1 MNRNK
6 HLCGNITHLIFRKKE
21 CSMISVG
28 IDVSKGKSMVCIMKP
43 GGEVLKAPFEML
55 HSMESIL
62 HLVKLISSYNEEVR
76 VILEDTGHYH
86 LPVVTLLVEKDIFT
100 CCVNALRMK
109 KFCSQNIRRA
119 KTDKIDAVHIA
130 QFGITYWNELS
141 PVKPPEDVYQELRLL
156 ARQYYQTVSMLVK
169 AKINLNNLLD
179 QTMPGINSLMNDSPR
194 NHKLS
199 DFVKRYYHYG
209 HILEMREKY
218 FISDYCKWAKK
229 QGYRGYERLA
239 SEIIAVAQNGI
250 PVLPNS
256 PVTKAVVVEAVRV
269 LHEIEISRDTI
280 LSQMQE
286 LAKSLPEFSVIRK
299 MPCIG
304 DTLAPRIIAEIGDIR
319 RFKNKHSLIAYAGID
334 APPYQSGAFNATERH
349 ISKRGNSYLR
359 QTGYEIMQSLIQHKP
374 VGDPVYDFISKKR
387 LEGKCGKEAMIA
399 GLNKFLRIYY
409 GRVTEL
415 YKEINEQLIF
425 GSYL

>member
-1 MNRNK
+1 
-6 HLCGNITHLIFRKKE
+6 
-21 CSMISVG
+21 MISVG

-43 GGEVLKAPFEML
+43 GGEVLKTPFEML

-62 HLVKLISSYNEEVR
+62 HLVKLINSYDEEVR

-86 LPVVTLLVEKDIFT
+86 LPVVTLLVEKGIFT

-109 KFCSQNIRRA
+109 KFCSQSIRRA

-130 QFGITYWNELS
+130 QFGLTYWDELS
-141 PVKPPEDVYQELRLL
+141 PVKPPKAVYQELKVL

-169 AKINLNNLLD
+169 AKVNLSNLLD
-179 QTMPGINSLMNDSPR
+179 QTMPGIKELMNDSPG
-194 NHKLS
+194 NHKLT
-199 DFVKRYYHYG
+199 DFVKRYYHFG
-209 HILEMREKY
+209 HILEMGEKR
-218 FISDYCKWAKK
+218 FTSDYCKWAKK
-229 QGYRGYERLA
+229 QGYRVYERLA
-239 SEIIAVAQNGI
+239 SEILAVAQNSI

-256 PVTKAVVVEAVRV
+256 PVTKVVVLEAVRV

-280 LSQMQE
+280 LAQMQE
-286 LAKSLPEFSVIRK
+286 LAKSLPEFYVIRE
-299 MPCIG
+299 MACIG

-359 QTGYEIMQSLIQHKP
+359 KTGYEIMQCLIQHKP
-374 VGDPVYDFISKKR
+374 IGDPVYEFIYKKR

>member
-1 MNRNK
+1 
-6 HLCGNITHLIFRKKE
+6 
-21 CSMISVG
+21 MISVG
-28 IDVSKGKSMVCIMKP
+28 IDVPKGKSMVCIMKP
-43 GGEVLKAPFEML
+43 GGEVLKTPFEML

-62 HLVKLISSYNEEVR
+62 HLVKLINSYDEEVR

-86 LPVVTLLVEKDIFT
+86 LPVVTLLVEKGIFT

-109 KFCSQNIRRA
+109 KFCSQSIRRA

-130 QFGITYWNELS
+130 QFGLTYWDELS
-141 PVKPPEDVYQELRLL
+141 PVKPPKSVYQELKVL

-169 AKINLNNLLD
+169 AKVNLSNLLD
-179 QTMPGINSLMNDSPR
+179 QTMPGIKELMNDSPG
-194 NHKLS
+194 NHKLT
-199 DFVKRYYHYG
+199 DFVKRYYHFG
-209 HILEMREKY
+209 HILEMGEKR
-218 FISDYCKWAKK
+218 FTSDYCKWAKK
-229 QGYRGYERLA
+229 QGYRVYERLA
-239 SEIIAVAQNGI
+239 SEILAVAQNSI

-256 PVTKAVVVEAVRV
+256 PVTKVVVLEAVRV

-280 LSQMQE
+280 LAQMQE
-286 LAKSLPEFSVIRK
+286 LAKSLPEFSVIRE
-299 MPCIG
+299 MACIG

-359 QTGYEIMQSLIQHKP
+359 KTGYEIMQCLIQHKP
-374 VGDPVYDFISKKR
+374 IGDPVYEFIYKKR

>member
-1 MNRNK
+1 
-6 HLCGNITHLIFRKKE
+6 
-21 CSMISVG
+21 MISVG

-43 GGEVLKAPFEML
+43 GGEVLKTPFEML

-62 HLVKLISSYNEEVR
+62 HLVKLINSYDEEVR

-86 LPVVTLLVEKDIFT
+86 LPVVTLLVEKGIFT

-109 KFCSQNIRRA
+109 KFCSQSIRRA

-130 QFGITYWNELS
+130 QFGLTYWDELS
-141 PVKPPEDVYQELRLL
+141 PVKPPEDVYQELKLL

-169 AKINLNNLLD
+169 AKVNLSNLLD
-179 QTMPGINSLMNDSPR
+179 QTMPNIKDLMNDSPG
-194 NHKLS
+194 NHKLT

-209 HILEMREKY
+209 HILEMGEKR
-218 FISDYCKWAKK
+218 FTSDYCKWAKK
-229 QGYRGYERLA
+229 QGYRVYERLA
-239 SEIIAVAQNGI
+239 KEILAIAQNGI

-280 LSQMQE
+280 LTQMQE
-286 LAKSLPEFSVIRK
+286 LAKSLPEFSIIRE

-334 APPYQSGAFNATERH
+334 APPYQSGSFNATERH

-359 QTGYEIMQSLIQHKP
+359 KTGYEIMQCLIQHKP
-374 VGDPVYDFISKKR
+374 IGDPVYDFICKKR
-387 LEGKCGKEAMIA
+387 HEGKCGKEAMIA

-409 GRVTEL
+409 GRVTQL

>member
-1 MNRNK
+1 
-6 HLCGNITHLIFRKKE
+6 
-21 CSMISVG
+21 MISVG

-43 GGEVLKAPFEML
+43 GGEVLKTPFELL

-62 HLVKLISSYNEEVR
+62 HLVKLINSYDEEVR

-86 LPVVTLLVEKDIFT
+86 LPVVTLLVEKGIFT

-109 KFCSQNIRRA
+109 KFCSQSIRRA

-130 QFGITYWNELS
+130 QFGLTYWDELS
-141 PVKPPEDVYQELRLL
+141 PVKPPENVYRELKLL

-169 AKINLNNLLD
+169 AKVNLSNLLD
-179 QTMPGINSLMNDSPR
+179 QTMPGIKNLMNDSSG
-194 NHKLS
+194 NHKLT
-199 DFVKRYYHYG
+199 DFVKRYYHYS
-209 HILEMREKY
+209 HILEMGEKR
-218 FISDYCKWAKK
+218 FTSDYCKWAKK
-229 QGYRGYERLA
+229 QGYRVYERLA
-239 SEIIAVAQNGI
+239 SEILAVAQNGI

-280 LSQMQE
+280 LAQMQE
-286 LAKSLPEFSVIRK
+286 LAKSLPEFSVIRE

-359 QTGYEIMQSLIQHKP
+359 KTGYEIMQCLIQHKP
-374 VGDPVYDFISKKR
+374 IGDPVYDFICKKR
-387 LEGKCGKEAMIA
+387 LEGKSGKEAMIA
-399 GLNKFLRIYY
+399 GLNKFLRLYY
-409 GRVTEL
+409 GRVAEL

>member
-1 MNRNK
+1 
-6 HLCGNITHLIFRKKE
+6 
-21 CSMISVG
+21 MISVG

-43 GGEVLKAPFEML
+43 GGEVLKTPFELL
-55 HSMESIL
+55 HSMDSIL
-62 HLVKLISSYNEEVR
+62 HLVKLINSYDEEVR

-86 LPVVTLLVEKDIFT
+86 LPVVTLLVEKGIFT

-109 KFCSQNIRRA
+109 KFCSQSIRRA

-130 QFGITYWNELS
+130 QFGLTYWDELS
-141 PVKPPEDVYQELRLL
+141 PVKPPENVYRELKLL

-169 AKINLNNLLD
+169 AKVNLSNLLD
-179 QTMPGINSLMNDSPR
+179 QTMPGIKNLMNDSSG
-194 NHKLS
+194 NHKLT
-199 DFVKRYYHYG
+199 DFVKRYYHYS
-209 HILEMREKY
+209 HILEMGEKR
-218 FISDYCKWAKK
+218 FTSDYCKWAKK
-229 QGYRGYERLA
+229 QGYRVYERLA
-239 SEIIAVAQNGI
+239 SEILAVAQNGI

-280 LSQMQE
+280 LAQMQE
-286 LAKSLPEFSVIRK
+286 LAKSLPEFSVIK
-299 MPCIG
+299 EMPCIG

-359 QTGYEIMQSLIQHKP
+359 KTGYEIMQCLIQHKP
-374 VGDPVYDFISKKR
+374 IGDPVYDFICKKR
-387 LEGKCGKEAMIA
+387 LEGKSGKEAMIA
-399 GLNKFLRIYY
+399 GLNKFLRLYY
-409 GRVTEL
+409 GRVAEL

>member
-1 MNRNK
+1 
-6 HLCGNITHLIFRKKE
+6 
-21 CSMISVG
+21 MISVG

-43 GGEVLKAPFEML
+43 GGEVLKTPFELL

-62 HLVKLISSYNEEVR
+62 HLVKLINSYDEEVR

-86 LPVVTLLVEKDIFT
+86 LPVVTLLVEKGIFT

-109 KFCSQNIRRA
+109 KFCSQSIRRA

-130 QFGITYWNELS
+130 QFGLTYWDELS
-141 PVKPPEDVYQELRLL
+141 PVKPPENVYRELKLL

-169 AKINLNNLLD
+169 AKVNLSNLLD
-179 QTMPGINSLMNDSPR
+179 QTMPGIKNLMNDSPG
-194 NHKLS
+194 NHKLT
-199 DFVKRYYHYG
+199 DFVKRYYHFG
-209 HILEMREKY
+209 HILEMGEKR
-218 FISDYCKWAKK
+218 FTSDYCKWAKK
-229 QGYRGYERLA
+229 QGYRVYERLA
-239 SEIIAVAQNGI
+239 SEILAVAQNGI

-256 PVTKAVVVEAVRV
+256 PVTKVVVLEAVRV

-280 LSQMQE
+280 LAQMQE

-359 QTGYEIMQSLIQHKP
+359 KTGYEIMQCLIQHKP
-374 VGDPVYDFISKKR
+374 IGDPVYEFIYKKR

>member
-1 MNRNK
+1 
-6 HLCGNITHLIFRKKE
+6 
-21 CSMISVG
+21 MISVG

-43 GGEVLKAPFEML
+43 GGEVLKTPFEML

-62 HLVKLISSYNEEVR
+62 HLVKLINSYDEEVR

-86 LPVVTLLVEKDIFT
+86 LPVVTLLVEKGIFT

-109 KFCSQNIRRA
+109 KFCSQSIRRA

-130 QFGITYWNELS
+130 QFGLTYWDELS
-141 PVKPPEDVYQELRLL
+141 PVKPPEDVYQELKLL
-156 ARQYYQTVSMLVK
+156 ARQYYQTVSILVK
-169 AKINLNNLLD
+169 AKVNLSNLLD
-179 QTMPGINSLMNDSPR
+179 QTMPGIKDLLNDSPS
-194 NHKLS
+194 NHKLT
-199 DFVKRYYHYG
+199 DFIKRYYHYG
-209 HILEMREKY
+209 HILEMGEKR
-218 FISDYCKWAKK
+218 FHSDYCKWAKK
-229 QGYRGYERLA
+229 QGYRVYERLA
-239 SEIIAVAQNGI
+239 KEILAIAQNGI

-280 LSQMQE
+280 LAQMQE
-286 LAKSLPEFSVIRK
+286 LAKSLPEFSVIRE
-299 MPCIG
+299 MSCIG

-359 QTGYEIMQSLIQHKP
+359 KTGYEIMQCLIQHKP
-374 VGDPVYDFISKKR
+374 IGDPVYDFICKKR

-425 GSYL
+425 GSFL